1 MDVGSG
7 EAEESDF
14 VVHAHGGAVMAVAVD
29 EDFFVELRGLVVG
42 GEFDEEFAEEVGL
55 VAEFAGAGVVG
66 KEVGE
71 LVAEDGGAGG
81 FEDDDGGAG
90 LELRGESVEDL

>member
-7 EAEESDF
+7 EEEESHL
-14 VVHAHGGAVMAVAVD
+14 VRHAHGGAMMAVSVD
-29 EDFFVELRGLVVG
+29 EDFFAELRGLVVG

-55 VAEFAGAGVVG
+55 VAELAGSGIVR

-71 LVAEDGGAGG
+71 LIAEDAGAGG
-81 FEDDDGGAG
+81 FEDDD
-90 LELRGESVEDL
+90 RGVVF